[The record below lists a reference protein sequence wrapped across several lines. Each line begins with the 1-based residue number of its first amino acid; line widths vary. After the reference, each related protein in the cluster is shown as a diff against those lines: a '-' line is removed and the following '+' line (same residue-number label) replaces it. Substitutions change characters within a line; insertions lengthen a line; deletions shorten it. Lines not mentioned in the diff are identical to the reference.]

1 MVNQNSQKSFNNL
14 IHNYLKYMENIK
26 SASPQTLRAYQ
37 SDLCQCFGQVKN
49 TIFCEKSAIFQ
60 THQAQIKWSKL
71 DFSSQNRKI
80 ATIKSFYK
88 FLLQEQY
95 THKDL
100 SINLHC
106 PRPTKKVPHFI
117 SVDEALSIV
126 SYLRSEKSSPLEK
139 VFFSL
144 LYGAGLRVSEA
155 CCVELK
161 NINLKT
167 NSLVIKGKGNYER
180 VVILP
185 TFANR
190 QLNEFLQPADKS
202 NKYLFGEKAFPTRKA
217 YQIIKDLGQKV
228 GLIVPLHPH
237 ALRHSFATHLLS
249 SGSDLR
255 SLQDLLGHQSLQTT
269 EKYTHIQIDQLA
281 RTMENMH
288 PLGRKISK

>member
-1 MVNQNSQKSFNNL
+1 MSTENEQKTYLDL
-14 IHNYLKYMENIK
+14 IDKYLKYMENIK
-26 SASPQTLRAYQ
+26 SASIQTLRAYR
-37 SDLCQCFGQVKN
+37 SDLCQCFGHVKK
-49 TIFCEKSAIFQ
+49 TPFSEKSAIFQ
-60 THQAQIKWSKL
+60 THQAQLKWSKL

-88 FLLQEQY
+88 FLLQEQF
-95 THKDL
+95 TLKDL

-126 SYLRSEKSSPLEK
+126 SFLRSDAASELEK
-139 VFFSL
+139 IFFSV
-144 LYGAGLRVSEA
+144 LYGAGLRISEA
-155 CCVELK
+155 CAIELK
-161 NINLKT
+161 NINMKT
-167 NSLVIKGKGNYER
+167 RSLVIRGKGNHER
-180 VVILP
+180 IVILP
-185 TFANR
+185 TFAIL
-190 QLNEFLQPADKS
+190 QLTNFLTTVDVTK
-202 NKYLFGEKAFPTRKA
+202 KYLFGEKPFPTRKA
-217 YQIIKDLGQKV
+217 YQIIKDLGDKV

-281 RTMENMH
+281 RTMENKH
-288 PLGRKISK
+288 PFGRKVSK

>member
-1 MVNQNSQKSFNNL
+1 
-14 IHNYLKYMENIK
+14 MENIK
-26 SASPQTLRAYQ
+26 SASSQTLRAYRV
-37 SDLCQCFGQVKN
+37 DLCQCFDHVKHAVFN
-49 TIFCEKSAIFQ
+49 EKTAISQ
-60 THQAQIKWSKL
+60 IHQAQLNWSKL

-80 ATIKSFYK
+80 ATIKSFFKY
-88 FLLQEQY
+88 LLQEQH
-95 THKDL
+95 TFKDL
-100 SINLHC
+100 SINIYC
-106 PRPTKKVPHFI
+106 PRPTKKIPHFI

-126 SYLRSEKSSPLEK
+126 SYLRSEKSLTLEK
-139 VFFSL
+139 IFFSL
-144 LYGAGLRVSEA
+144 LYGAGLRISEA
-155 CCVELK
+155 CNVELK
-161 NINLKT
+161 NINQKT
-167 NSLVIKGKGNYER
+167 NTLLIKGKGNYER

-185 TFANR
+185 TFAYQ
-190 QLNEFLQPADKS
+190 QLNEFLMLQDKS
-202 NKYLFGEKAFPTRKA
+202 KKFLFGESPFSTRKA

-281 RTMENMH
+281 RTMENKH